1 MRVLLVTGK
10 GGVGKT
16 TVAAAT
22 ALACAAAGHRTAVMS
37 TDPAHSLADSFD
49 VELGDEFTEVRAG
62 LVARQ
67 LDAQARLESNW
78 SEIRDYLHSVF
89 DWAGLD
95 AVEAEELA
103 VIPGLDEIFALTDIV
118 DLAASGDHDVL
129 VVDCAPTAE
138 TIRFLSLPDIAGWY
152 MERLFPLGRRL
163 TRIAGPVVSRLAGG
177 LPIAGDAVFASTERL
192 FGRLEAVRDLL
203 RDPETTSVRL
213 VMNPE
218 KMVIAEARRTHTYLS
233 LFGYRVDAVV
243 VNRVLPA
250 EVADPWFDQWRSHQ
264 AAHLADI
271 EDSFS
276 PLPILRVPLAPAE
289 VCGLEALDAMAQ
301 ALYAGED
308 PAVPMSAGAPFTV
321 DAEGDDLV
329 LRMELVGVTSAEVDL
344 ARVSDELVITV
355 GPYRRVMVL
364 PDSLRRRAVSAA
376 SLKDGRLAVSF
387 GPIGQ
392 NGRHG

>member
-1 MRVLLVTGK
+1 VRVLLVTGK

-22 ALACAAAGHRTAVMS
+22 ALACASAGHRTAVMS

-49 VELGDEFTEVRAG
+49 VELGDEFSEIRPG

-67 LDAQARLESNW
+67 LDAQARLEANW
-78 SEIRDYLHSVF
+78 AEIRDYLHSVF

-203 RDPETTSVRL
+203 RDPDVTSVRL

-218 KMVIAEARRTHTYLS
+218 RMVISEARRTHTYLS

-250 EVADPWFDQWRSHQ
+250 EVSDPWFDQWRTLQ
-264 AAHLADI
+264 ATHLADI
-271 EDSFS
+271 VDSFS
-276 PLPILRVPLAPAE
+276 PLPILRIPLAPSE
-289 VCGLEALDAMAQ
+289 VCGLAALDAVADL
-301 ALYAGED
+301 LYRGAD
-308 PAVPMSAGAPFTV
+308 PAVSMSDGAPFTV
-321 DAEGDDLV
+321 DADGDDLV
-329 LRMELVGVTSAEVDL
+329 LRMELVGVTSSEVDL

-364 PDSLRRRAVSAA
+364 PDSLRRRSVSAA
-376 SLKDGRLAVSF
+376 SLTEGRLAVSF